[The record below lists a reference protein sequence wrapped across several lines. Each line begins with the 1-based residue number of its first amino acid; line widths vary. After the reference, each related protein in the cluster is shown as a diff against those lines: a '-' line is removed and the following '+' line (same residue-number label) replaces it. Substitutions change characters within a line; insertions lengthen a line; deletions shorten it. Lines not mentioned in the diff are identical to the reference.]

1 MKRKIDIL
9 NRFFMCFISS
19 PFIIMRQNKIS
30 ASKEDFMEK
39 LKFILQSDGV
49 DAINREV
56 NYYIKDNV
64 IKFKIDKTLYEY
76 DLNKDILKKSD
87 ESLLTMDF
95 LNPLIMLTLKEN
107 NYCFDIPIFNVLI
120 EKEERIIKISYD
132 IEEDKMTNKRIIIEY

>member
-1 MKRKIDIL
+1 
-9 NRFFMCFISS
+9 
-19 PFIIMRQNKIS
+19 
-30 ASKEDFMEK
+30 MEK

-76 DLNKDILKKSD
+76 DLNKDVLKKSD
-87 ESLLTMDF
+87 ENLLTMDF

-107 NYCFDIPIFNVLI
+107 NYSFDISIFNVLI
-120 EKEERIIKISYD
+120 EKEEHIIKISYD

>member
-1 MKRKIDIL
+1 
-9 NRFFMCFISS
+9 
-19 PFIIMRQNKIS
+19 
-30 ASKEDFMEK
+30 MEK

-56 NYYIKDNV
+56 NYYMKDNV

-107 NYCFDIPIFNVLI
+107 NYCFDITIFNVLI

>member
-1 MKRKIDIL
+1 
-9 NRFFMCFISS
+9 
-19 PFIIMRQNKIS
+19 
-30 ASKEDFMEK
+30 MEK
-39 LKFILQSDGV
+39 LKFVLQSDGV

-120 EKEERIIKISYD
+120 EKEEHIIKISYD

>member
-1 MKRKIDIL
+1 
-9 NRFFMCFISS
+9 
-19 PFIIMRQNKIS
+19 
-30 ASKEDFMEK
+30 MEK

-107 NYCFDIPIFNVLI
+107 NFCFDIPIFNVLI

>member
-1 MKRKIDIL
+1 
-9 NRFFMCFISS
+9 
-19 PFIIMRQNKIS
+19 
-30 ASKEDFMEK
+30 MEK
-39 LKFILQSDGV
+39 LKFVLQSDGV

-95 LNPLIMLTLKEN
+95 QNPLIVITLKEN
-107 NYCFDIPIFNVLI
+107 NYSFDIPIFNVLI
-120 EKEERIIKISYD
+120 EKEEHIIKISYD

>member
-1 MKRKIDIL
+1 
-9 NRFFMCFISS
+9 
-19 PFIIMRQNKIS
+19 
-30 ASKEDFMEK
+30 MEK

-76 DLNKDILKKSD
+76 DLNKDVLKKSD
-87 ESLLTMDF
+87 ENLLTMDF

-107 NYCFDIPIFNVLI
+107 NYSFDIPIFNFLI
-120 EKEERIIKISYD
+120 EKEEHIIKISYD